1 MKVNCPRVVGNE
13 ARIVQGIAVSSEKR
27 EEMNNLRSWV
37 CVRTTIDK
45 TKESGLSML
54 SLIFCLMLLM
64 MQLLSADVGSSMR
77 RGNRLERSGEYEE
90 ALRHY
95 QEALV
100 QEPDNPKIHYNMGRA
115 LYRLEKYDEAI
126 SEFQLGFLEKVKGF
140 QANVFYNIGNS
151 QFRKGQLNAAI
162 ESYKMSL
169 LVNPEDVETK
179 QNLEF
184 CLELKAKLQN
194 QPQSDSSQQ
203 QQQQPQPQEQEQ
215 PQPQPREGEISKE
228 EAERILQALQ
238 SEEKENLEKSRAQE
252 RKERVDKDW

>member
-1 MKVNCPRVVGNE
+1 MKVNSPRVVGNE
-13 ARIVQGIAVSSEKR
+13 FRIVQGITVSSENR
-27 EEMNNLRSWV
+27 EEMYNLRSGV
-37 CVRTTIDK
+37 CARTTTDK
-45 TKESGLSML
+45 TKECRLSVS

-64 MQLLSADVGSSMR
+64 MQLVSADVGSSMR

-126 SEFQLGFLEKVKGF
+126 SEFQLGFLEKAKDF

-151 QFRKGQLNAAI
+151 QFRKGQLDAAI

-169 LVNPEDVETK
+169 LVNPKDVETK

-184 CLELKAKLQN
+184 CLGLKEQLQN

-203 QQQQPQPQEQEQ
+203 QQQPEPQEQEQ

>member
-1 MKVNCPRVVGNE
+1 MQPYDDMYITDEYKVSVVP
-13 ARIVQGIAVSSEKR
+13 
-27 EEMNNLRSWV
+27 
-37 CVRTTIDK
+37 
-45 TKESGLSML
+45 
-54 SLIFCLMLLM
+54 LIICLALLM
-64 MQLLSADVGSSMR
+64 IQPLSADVGSSMR

-100 QEPDNPKIHYNMGRA
+100 QEPDDPKIHYNIGRA

-126 SEFQLGFLEKVKGF
+126 SEFQLGFLEKEKHF

-151 QFRKGQLNAAI
+151 QFKKGQLDAAI

-169 LVNPEDVETK
+169 LVDPKDIETK

-184 CLELKAKLQN
+184 CLQLKEQLQN

-203 QQQQPQPQEQEQ
+203 QQQQPEPQEQEQ
-215 PQPQPREGEISKE
+215 PQPQQSEGEISKE